1 MKQQVLD
8 TIRIELV
15 AVACQGNNDEVYMQG
30 QLEIYI
36 NQKKPY
42 DESSDIIDIENLLN
56 CTKKDGEYKIFSCC
70 CGIPECS
77 GWYRGINVVTNN
89 LETTWTNENNN
100 ENWTF
105 ETTTILDQLKT
116 VREEVL
122 FYKNFFREKNIDY
135 VGVGYNWE

>member
-15 AVACQGNNDEVYMQG
+15 VVACQGYNDEVHMQG

-42 DESSDIIDIENLLN
+42 DESSDIIDVENLLN
-56 CTKKDGEYKIFSCC
+56 SIEKDGEYKIFSCC
-70 CGIPECS
+70 CGKPECS
-77 GWYRGINVVTNN
+77 GWYKGINVVTND
-89 LETTWTNENNN
+89 LEIKWTNENNN

-105 ETTTILDQLKT
+105 EKTSVLDQLRT
-116 VREEVL
+116 VRKEAI
-122 FYKNFFREKNIDY
+122 FYKNFFRKKDIEY
-135 VGVGYNWE
+135 VGVGYDW

>member
-15 AVACQGNNDEVYMQG
+15 VIACEGYNSEVHMQG

-42 DESSDIIDIENLLN
+42 DESSDIIDVEKLLN
-56 CTKKDGEYKIFSCC
+56 SLEKDGEYKIFSCC

-77 GWYRGINVVTNN
+77 GWYKGINVFSND
-89 LETTWTNENNN
+89 LETKWTNENNN

-105 ETTTILDQLKT
+105 DTTSIHDQLRTIK
-116 VREEVL
+116 EEVI
-122 FYKNFFREKNIDY
+122 FYKNFFRKKDIEY
-135 VGVGYNWE
+135 VGVGYNW